1 MLNVFSDETGLVFGL
16 FVAGPLD
23 YHVVNLLQVVPE
35 ADIRVELNAEL
46 FAVYERVLV
55 VRIGEGEHKRVV
67 AAVVVGVCVG
77 VGEADFGEG
86 LDENARL
93 VVLGEVPVV
102 EVALLGVVDH
112 LDGLVDGPGGNDR
125 VQLVLVVVVEGV
137 REVD

>member
-1 MLNVFSDETGLVFGL
+1 
-16 FVAGPLD
+16 
-23 YHVVNLLQVVPE
+23 
-35 ADIRVELNAEL
+35 
-46 FAVYERVLV
+46 
-55 VRIGEGEHKRVV
+55 
-67 AAVVVGVCVG
+67 